1 MPQHGQLL
9 INADTCPLAKRREKE
24 TFLLKMFGWFENA
37 LKIEGFCLPV
47 PFACYAKSCLKVGE
61 ILQQSLLPPSFL

>member
-24 TFLLKMFGWFENA
+24 TFLLKMFG
-37 LKIEGFCLPV
+37 
-47 PFACYAKSCLKVGE
+47 
-61 ILQQSLLPPSFL
+61 